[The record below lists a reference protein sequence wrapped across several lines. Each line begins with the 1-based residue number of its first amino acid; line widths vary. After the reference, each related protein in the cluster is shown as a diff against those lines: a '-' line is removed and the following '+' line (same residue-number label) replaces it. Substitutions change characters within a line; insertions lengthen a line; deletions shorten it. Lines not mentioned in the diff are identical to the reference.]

1 MKLYHAWLSSASRR
15 VRLTLAEKN
24 IEYES
29 IPLDLSAG
37 DQHKPEY
44 VAINPYGVVPTL
56 QLDDG
61 RVIYEASFICEYLD
75 DKVPEPRLRPTDPYQ
90 LAKTRI
96 FMRFI
101 DERMLPH
108 LIVLNWSIGLQP
120 MASKWSDQQL
130 EERLANIPTPE
141 RREAWSR
148 IARNPYTDEEKSQA
162 LAGLLTLVDMVD
174 DMLASSPWV
183 IDGQFSIADIAALV
197 FVTRAEELAPALVQK
212 RPRVVAWLKSIRER
226 PSYAKAKITSFVGG
240 AAARVEKRKL

>member
-29 IPLDLSAG
+29 IPLDLSVG

-44 VAINPYGVVPTL
+44 VAINPIGVVPTL

-61 RVIYEASFICEYLD
+61 RAIYEASFICEYLD
-75 DKVPEPRLRPTDPYQ
+75 DIVPEPRLRPTDPYQ
-90 LAKTRI
+90 LAKMRI

-108 LIVLNWSIGLQP
+108 LMVLNWSIGLQP
-120 MASKWSDQQL
+120 VASKWSDQQL

-148 IARNPYTDEEKSQA
+148 IARNPYTDKEKSQA
-162 LAGLLTLVDMVD
+162 LAGLLTLVDKVD

-183 IDGQFSIADIAALV
+183 IDGQFSIADIAAFV
-197 FVTRAEELAPALVQK
+197 FVTRAEELTPALVQK

-226 PSYAKAKITSFVGG
+226 PSYAKAKITGFAER

>member
-1 MKLYHAWLSSASRR
+1 MKLYHNWLSSASRR

-29 IPLDLSAG
+29 IPLDLSVG

-44 VAINPYGVVPTL
+44 VAINPNGVVPTL

-75 DKVPEPRLRPTDPYQ
+75 DLVPEPRLRPADPYQ
-90 LAKTRI
+90 LAKMRI

-120 MASKWSDQQL
+120 IASKWSDQQL
-130 EERLANIPTPE
+130 KERLARIPTLE

-148 IARNPYTDEEKSQA
+148 IARNPYTDKEKSLA
-162 LAGLLTLVDMVD
+162 LAGLLTLVDKVD
-174 DMLASSPWV
+174 EMLASSPWV
-183 IDGQFSIADIAALV
+183 VGGQFSIADIAAFV
-197 FVTRAEELAPALVQK
+197 FVTRAVELAPAHVQK
-212 RPRVVAWLKSIRER
+212 RPRVVAWLKSIQER
-226 PSYAKAKITSFVGG
+226 PSYAKAKIGSFSKG
-240 AAARVEKRKL
+240 AGARVEKGKL